1 MLDYA
6 KIAKR
11 NGKEW
16 GKLADTIEFLRT
28 EASWYRHGYLIALV
42 LV

>member
-16 GKLADTIEFLRT
+16 GKLADTIAFLQA
-28 EASWYRHGYLIALV
+28 EAGWYKHMFQIALV
-42 LV
+42 FV

>member
-16 GKLADTIEFLRT
+16 GKLADTIAFLRS
-28 EASWYRHGYLIALV
+28 EAS
-42 LV
+42 